1 MSPQTGAAVAAFRER
16 RRSTRLPV
24 WVTLV
29 VCGDGIQFREETGT
43 FSVNTHGALIALRAN
58 VTVGQ
63 KLIIHNPENWA
74 ERGARVTRIGAC
86 YAEGTEVGIEFT
98 EPASDFWLI
107 KNFTLRR

>member
-1 MSPQTGAAVAAFRER
+1 MSPQTGAAFAAFRER
-16 RRSTRLPV
+16 RRSTRLPIRA
-24 WVTLV
+24 TLV
-29 VCGDGIQFREETGT
+29 VCGDGIRFREETRT

-58 VTVGQ
+58 VTIGQ

-86 YAEGTEVGIEFT
+86 YAEGTEVSIEFI

-107 KNFTLRR
+107 RTSP